1 MKTALY
7 LLIQKITRLSLY
19 CYFREIQ
26 LHGLDEVP
34 RNRPVLFLANHQN
47 ALLDPLIIAACTDL
61 RPYFLTRSDVFTNTY
76 LSGFFQFLRMLP
88 IYRLR
93 DGRNTLTKNEAVF
106 AKCTRLLEQ
115 QQAIF
120 LFPEANHNLQRRVRP
135 LSKGFTRIICSALDT
150 DPSMDLY
157 LVPIGINYENAS
169 AFPDRVAY
177 YFGRAISAR
186 DLYDPND
193 LQGSIAALKQS
204 VFEGLKKGTTHIE
217 DLERYET
224 IHSHLLAR
232 NANFL
237 KPQEVNQ
244 LLKDPFDMSELP
256 PNSEVMEEKSV
267 SDYAVMVL
275 NAPVFLIWR
284 LFFKKRIE
292 EKEFISTYRFA
303 YLFFAM
309 PIYYGLLWLA
319 LLFLFPTAMAALL
332 LTLHFL
338 YNLWYVKRTPIKKAP

>member
-217 DLERYET
+217 DLERY
-224 IHSHLLAR
+224 
-232 NANFL
+232 
-237 KPQEVNQ
+237 
-244 LLKDPFDMSELP
+244 
-256 PNSEVMEEKSV
+256 
-267 SDYAVMVL
+267 
-275 NAPVFLIWR
+275 
-284 LFFKKRIE
+284 
-292 EKEFISTYRFA
+292 
-303 YLFFAM
+303 
-309 PIYYGLLWLA
+309 
-319 LLFLFPTAMAALL
+319 
-332 LTLHFL
+332 
-338 YNLWYVKRTPIKKAP
+338 